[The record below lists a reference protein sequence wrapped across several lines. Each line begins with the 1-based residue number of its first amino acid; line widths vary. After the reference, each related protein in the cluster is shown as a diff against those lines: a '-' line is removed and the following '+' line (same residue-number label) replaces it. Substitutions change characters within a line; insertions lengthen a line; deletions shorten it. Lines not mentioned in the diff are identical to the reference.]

1 VFGLFTSQEKKIRAS
16 AMQWL
21 ELAEKIF
28 HYRRDQLTATESAE
42 LQKHTEDLRGKIKQH
57 TETGKIK
64 LSVEAL
70 EPVLLRTGGKIYPK
84 SELTEWVEF
93 FLVAG
98 IVLIGI
104 RTYFVSPFQIPTN
117 SMWPSYYGMTPA
129 VYPTPQESP
138 GLIGRAVN
146 FLTLGAVHHDVI
158 APQSGEVAMDYFN
171 SSQYGISPLYTKKRG
186 RKWLVFPTD
195 LCEYTFYVNDAP
207 VTVDVPEDFNN
218 EFQKMLVT
226 VFFKGD
232 WNAYSRHLQD
242 ESDHAEQ
249 VVDQIDP
256 EHAVRAL
263 RINIGQTVQAGRPLL
278 SFDIRAGDML
288 FVDRF
293 SYHFV
298 RPKVGS
304 GFVFRTDIIAGL
316 QDGTVEADTYFIKR
330 LVGVPGDTL
339 EIRQPV
345 LYRNGQPITGAA
357 CFEQEFRQID
367 GYPGYRNRAP
377 NDPYQIYLTK
387 PGDTVTVPPGSYFAC
402 GDNSSNSKDSRYWG
416 FVPAA
421 AVVGRP
427 LFVYYPF
434 TRRWGPPK

>member
-1 VFGLFTSQEKKIRAS
+1 MLKTMFGFFTSQEKKIRAS
-16 AMQWL
+16 ARQWL
-21 ELAEKIF
+21 ELAEKVF
-28 HYRRDQLTATESAE
+28 NFRRDQLTPAESAE
-42 LQKHTEDLRGKIKQH
+42 LQKCTEDLRGKVKQR
-57 TETGKIK
+57 TEAEKLK

-70 EPVLLRTGGKIYPK
+70 EPVLRRTGGKIYPK
-84 SELTEWVEF
+84 GELTEWVEF

-104 RTYFVSPFQIPTN
+104 RTYFISPFQIPTN
-117 SMWPSYYGMTPA
+117 SMWPSYYGMTDQ
-129 VYPTPQESP
+129 VYPAPQEDP
-138 GLIGRAVN
+138 GLVGKALN
-146 FLTLGAVHHDVI
+146 FITLGAVHHDVI
-158 APQSGEVAMDYFN
+158 APQSGEVTMDF
-171 SSQYGISPLYTKKRG
+171 SGSVPLFTKKSG
-186 RKWLVFPTD
+186 RTWLVVPTD
-195 LCEYTFYVNDAP
+195 LHEYTFYVNDAP
-207 VTVDVPEDFNN
+207 VTVDVPEDFD
-218 EFQKMLVT
+218 FRKT
-226 VFFKGD
+226 IIDAFFKGD
-232 WNAYSRHLQD
+232 ETAFLQRLGN
-242 ESDHAEQ
+242 ESDRAEQ
-249 VVDQIDP
+249 VIDQIDP
-256 EHAVRAL
+256 DHAVRGL
-263 RINIGQTVQAGRPLL
+263 RMDLGQAVSAGGRVL
-278 SFDIRAGDML
+278 SFDVRAGDML

-304 GFVFRTDIIAGL
+304 GFVFRTDIIPGL

-339 EIRQPV
+339 EIREPV

-357 CFEQEFRQID
+357 SFEKEFKQID

-377 NDPYQIYLTK
+377 GNFDQIYLTK
-387 PGDTVTVPPGSYFAC
+387 PGDTVTVPPGDYFAC

-434 TRRWGPPK
+434 TSRWGPRK

>member
-1 VFGLFTSQEKKIRAS
+1 MFGFFTSQEKKIRAS
-16 AMQWL
+16 ATQWL
-21 ELAEKIF
+21 ELAEKVF
-28 HYRRDQLTATESAE
+28 NFRRDQLTTAESAE
-42 LQKHTEDLRGKIKQH
+42 LQKCTEDLRIKINQRI
-57 TETGKIK
+57 ETGKLK

-117 SMWPSYYGMTPA
+117 SMWPSYYGMTDNI
-129 VYPTPQESP
+129 YHTPQANP
-138 GLIGRAVN
+138 GLVGKAFN

-158 APQSGEVAMDYFN
+158 APSSGEVEMDF
-171 SSQYGISPLYTKKRG
+171 SGSVPLFTKKSG
-186 RKWLVFPTD
+186 RKWLVFPAD
-195 LCEYTFYVNDAP
+195 LMEYTFYVNGTP
-207 VTVDVPEDFNN
+207 VTLDVPEDFD
-218 EFQKMLVT
+218 FRKT
-226 VFFKGD
+226 IIDAFFNGD
-232 WNAYSRHLQD
+232 EAAFLQRLGN
-242 ESDHAEQ
+242 ESDRAEQ
-249 VVDQIDP
+249 VIDQIDP
-256 EHAVRAL
+256 DHAVRGL
-263 RINIGQTVQAGRPLL
+263 RIDLGKTVQAGAPVL
-278 SFDIRAGDML
+278 SFDVRAGDML

-304 GFVFRTDIIAGL
+304 GFVFRTDIIPGL
-316 QDGTVEADTYFIKR
+316 QDGTVSADTYFIKR

-339 EIRQPV
+339 EIREPV

-357 CFEQEFRQID
+357 SFEKEFKQID

-377 NDPYQIYLTK
+377 NDFNQIYLTK
-387 PGDTVTVPPGSYFAC
+387 PGDTVTVPPASYFAC
-402 GDNSSNSKDSRYWG
+402 GDNSSNSRDSRYWG

>member
-1 VFGLFTSQEKKIRAS
+1 MFGFFTSQEKKIRAS
-16 AMQWL
+16 AAQWL

-28 HYRRDQLTATESAE
+28 NYRRDQLSATESAE
-42 LQKHTEDLRGKIKQH
+42 LEKRTEDLRVKIKQR
-57 TETGKIK
+57 TEAEKLK

-104 RTYFVSPFQIPTN
+104 RTYFISPFQIPTG
-117 SMWPSYYGMTPA
+117 SMMPSYFGMTDQ
-129 VYPTPQESP
+129 VYHAPPEIP
-138 GLIGRAVN
+138 GMFGKAFN

-158 APQSGEVAMDYFN
+158 ASQSGEVAMDF
-171 SSQYGISPLYTKKRG
+171 SGSVPLYKKIQG
-186 RKWLVFPTD
+186 RKWLVVPAN
-195 LCEYTFYVNDAP
+195 LMEYTFYVNGAP
-207 VTVDVPEDFNN
+207 VTVDVPEDFDFRKTIINAFFNGDEAAFLQRLQN
-218 EFQKMLVT
+218 E
-226 VFFKGD
+226 G
-232 WNAYSRHLQD
+232 
-242 ESDHAEQ
+242 DHAEQ
-249 VVDQIDP
+249 VIDQIDP
-256 EHAVRAL
+256 EHAVRGL
-263 RINIGQTVQAGRPLL
+263 RINLGPTVQAGAQVL
-278 SFDIRAGDML
+278 SFDVRAGDML

-304 GFVFRTDIIAGL
+304 GFVFRTDIIPGL
-316 QDGTVEADTYFIKR
+316 QDGTVSADTYFIKR

-339 EIRQPV
+339 EIREPV
-345 LYRNGQPITGAA
+345 LYRNGKPITGAA
-357 CFEQEFRQID
+357 SFEKEFKQID
-367 GYPGYRNRAP
+367 GYPGYRNRTP
-377 NDPYQIYLTK
+377 NDFSQIYLTK
-387 PGDTVTVPPGSYFAC
+387 PGDTVTVPPGNYFAC
-402 GDNSSNSKDSRYWG
+402 GDNSSNSRDSRYWG

>member
-1 VFGLFTSQEKKIRAS
+1 
-16 AMQWL
+16 MQWL

-28 HYRRDQLTATESAE
+28 NYRRDQLTTTESAD
-42 LQKHTEDLRGKIKQH
+42 LQKRTEDLRGKIEQR
-57 TETGKIK
+57 TEPEKIK

-93 FLVAG
+93 FLVAS

-117 SMWPSYYGMTPA
+117 SMWPSYYGMTDK
-129 VYPTPQESP
+129 VYHTPQEDP
-138 GLIGRAVN
+138 GLLGKAVN
-146 FLTLGAVHHDVI
+146 FLALGAVHHDVI
-158 APQSGEVAMDYFN
+158 APQSGEVSMDF
-171 SSQYGISPLYTKKRG
+171 SGSVPLFKKKQG
-186 RKWLVFPTD
+186 RKWLVFPAD
-195 LCEYTFYVNDAP
+195 LCEYTFYVKDES
-207 VTVDVPEDFNN
+207 VTVDVPVDFDFRKTIINA
-218 EFQKMLVT
+218 
-226 VFFKGD
+226 FFNGD
-232 WNAYSRHLQD
+232 EEAYLQRLQN
-242 ESDHAEQ
+242 ESDQAEQ

-256 EHAVRAL
+256 EHAVRGL
-263 RINIGQTVQAGRPLL
+263 RINLGQTVRAGGSLL
-278 SFDIRAGDML
+278 SFDVRAGDML

-357 CFEQEFRQID
+357 SFEKEFHQID
-367 GYPGYRNRAP
+367 GYPGYRNKAP
-377 NDPYQIYLTK
+377 NDPNQIYLTK

-416 FVPAA
+416 YVPAA

>member
-1 VFGLFTSQEKKIRAS
+1 VFGFFTSQEKKIRAS
-16 AMQWL
+16 AVQWL
-21 ELAEKIF
+21 ELAEKVF
-28 HYRRDQLTATESAE
+28 NYRRDQLTATESAE
-42 LQKHTEDLRGKIKQH
+42 LQKRTEDLRGKIKQRA
-57 TETGKIK
+57 ETGKIK

-70 EPVLLRTGGKIYPK
+70 EPVLLRTGGKVYPK

-93 FLVAG
+93 FLVAS

-117 SMWPSYYGMTPA
+117 SMWPSYFGMTPE
-129 VYPTPQESP
+129 VYRTPGENP
-138 GLIGRAVN
+138 GLFGKAFN

-158 APQSGEVAMDYFN
+158 APQSGAVALDYYN
-171 SSQYGISPLYTKKRG
+171 NEKYGIAPLYTKKRG

-218 EFQKMLVT
+218 EFQRMLVT
-226 VFFKGD
+226 VFFNGD
-232 WNAYSRHLQD
+232 LNAYFRHLQD
-242 ESDHAEQ
+242 ESTRAEQ

-263 RINIGQTVQAGRPLL
+263 RISLGPTVQAGRPLL

-298 RPKVGS
+298 RPQVGS
-304 GFVFRTDIIAGL
+304 GFVFRTDLIAGL
-316 QDGTVEADTYFIKR
+316 QDGSPEADSYFIKR

-345 LYRNGQPITGAA
+345 LYRNGQPIKGAA
-357 CFEQEFRQID
+357 AFGKEFKQID
-367 GYPGYRNRAP
+367 GYPGYRNVGSLSLG
-377 NDPYQIYLTK
+377 Q
-387 PGDTVTVPPGSYFAC
+387 TVTVTPGNYFAC
-402 GDNSSNSKDSRYWG
+402 GDNSSDSKDSRYWG